1 MTVVMLLLTCCT
13 MTVVM
18 LLLTCCTMTVVMLLL
33 TCCTMTVVMLLLT
46 CCLWR
51 PIDFTYVLPPY
62 FTSFMVFLHFT
73 ILVCMCVSVVC
84 HWLSKPLSIYLS
96 TQQSS
101 QTDRHTDKHHKL
113 LQYNTWKQRRR
124 HAHTGYF
131 LLSAH
136 DCTFETLCSGFDVSS
151 VSRPVNAGVESM
163 QEFCH
168 DWNGVG

>member
-1 MTVVMLLLTCCT
+1 
-13 MTVVM
+13 
-18 LLLTCCTMTVVMLLL
+18 
-33 TCCTMTVVMLLLT
+33 MLLLT
-46 CCLWR
+46 CCLRR

-73 ILVCMCVSVVC
+73 ILVRMCVSVVC
-84 HWLSKPLSIYLS
+84 HWLSKSLSIYLS

-124 HAHTGYF
+124 HAHTGDF

-136 DCTFETLCSGFDVSS
+136 DCMYETMCVQGLMCRPSRVQSMLASRACRSS
-151 VSRPVNAGVESM
+151 VMIGTALDEAEMKKVVLLPQWYTLLLWLVISM
-163 QEFCH
+163 LSLYFFFH
-168 DWNGVG
+168 LHITRL